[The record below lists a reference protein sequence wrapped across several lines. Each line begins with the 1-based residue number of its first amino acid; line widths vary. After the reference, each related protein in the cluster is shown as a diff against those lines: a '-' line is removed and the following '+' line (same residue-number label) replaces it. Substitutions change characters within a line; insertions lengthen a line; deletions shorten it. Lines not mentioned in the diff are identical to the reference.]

1 MKNRL
6 RFTIA
11 CIAVFAVSFAATGFI
26 MGRGKASADAVLP
39 SAAAMTEESSLGSYA
54 HDRYIISE
62 LNGHIVVYEYSTAGS
77 PIIVTDIHT
86 RDLREI
92 DRELL
97 RSGIA
102 VESRDEVL
110 QLLEDMGS

>member
-6 RFTIA
+6 RFAGA

-26 MGRGKASADAVLP
+26 MGRGKVSEDAVILP
-39 SAAAMTEESSLGSYA
+39 AAAVTAEAAIGSYA
-54 HDRYIISE
+54 QTRYIISE
-62 LNGHIVVYEYSTAGS
+62 LNGHIVVYEDDRSGL
-77 PIIVTDIHT
+77 PIMVTDIHT

-102 VESRDEVL
+102 VSSRDEVL
-110 QLLEDMGS
+110 KLLEDMGS